1 MGDVASVLL
10 GELVI
15 NVAGWNWSVF
25 TLLFTLLLFSSSLLF
40 YLLVEECP
48 MEVDDRSLT
57 TCQKLYEQLNN
68 LKQNFTHSNRL
79 GVILEHAFLAAF
91 YYNLLLWFP
100 FYFNLI
106 DYGRYAS
113 YLSIIF
119 PICLVLGNV
128 FFQNFIKLCP
138 TFTHW
143 TSSVFHTLTVIINL
157 ALFLV
162 NKADENA
169 SVELYFCLIIASSF
183 IMGGPYTQIGIH
195 EYSLEIEGDRDA
207 LYYMMSMF
215 ALLRS
220 LINLFVLFLISYFM
234 ELGKWRLT

>member
-1 MGDVASVLL
+1 MLFS
-10 GELVI
+10 
-15 NVAGWNWSVF
+15 
-25 TLLFTLLLFSSSLLF
+25 LLFT
-40 YLLVEECP
+40 
-48 MEVDDRSLT
+48 
-57 TCQKLYEQLNN
+57 Q
-68 LKQNFTHSNRL
+68 
-79 GVILEHAFLAAF
+79 LAA
-91 YYNLLLWFP
+91 LVT

-119 PICLVLGNV
+119 PICLILGNV
-128 FFQNFIKLCP
+128 FFQNFVKLCP
-138 TFTHW
+138 TYTHW
-143 TSSVFHTLTVIINL
+143 VSSVFHALTVIINL

-169 SVELYFCLIIASSF
+169 SVGLYFCLIIASSF
-183 IMGGPYTQIGIH
+183 IMGGPYTQIGTH
-195 EYSLEIEGDRDA
+195 EYSLEVEGDRDA
-207 LYYMMSMF
+207 LYYMMSVF